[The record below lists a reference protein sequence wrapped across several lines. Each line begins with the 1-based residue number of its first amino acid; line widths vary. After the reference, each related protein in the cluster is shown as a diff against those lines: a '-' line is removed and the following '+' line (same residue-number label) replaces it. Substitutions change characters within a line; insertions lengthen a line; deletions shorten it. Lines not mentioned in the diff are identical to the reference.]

1 MLPIVLSS
9 TSVYR
14 RLLLE
19 KIGLPF
25 TCASPDIDESPQENE
40 SPENL
45 VMRLAQ
51 TKACSL
57 QLNYSNHLIIGS
69 DQVCVL
75 DNKITGK
82 PHNFENAFIQLQK
95 ASGKCVTFYTGIT
108 LLNSKTGN
116 TDTRCELFNVY
127 FRELTET
134 EIISYLNKEKP
145 FNCAGSFKSEGL
157 GIMLFER
164 LDGKDP
170 NTLIGLPLITLTDMF
185 IRQGVNP
192 LTEYSY

>member
-14 RLLLE
+14 RQLLE
-19 KIGLPF
+19 KMGLSF

-40 SPENL
+40 SPEQL
-45 VMRLAQ
+45 VMRLSCA
-51 TKACSL
+51 KATAL
-57 QLNYSNHLIIGS
+57 QRDYSNHLIIGS

-82 PHNFENAFIQLQK
+82 PHNFENAFAQLK
-95 ASGKCVTFYTGIT
+95 KSSGKCVTFYTGIT
-108 LLNSKTGN
+108 LFNSKTGD
-116 TDTRCELFNVY
+116 TDIRCELFYVY
-127 FRELTET
+127 FRDLTET
-134 EIISYLNKEKP
+134 EIINYLNKEKP

-157 GIMLFER
+157 GITLFEK
-164 LDGKDP
+164 LDGRDP
-170 NTLIGLPLITLTDMF
+170 NTLIGLPLITLTKML

-192 LTEYSY
+192 LTVYSQ

>member
-14 RLLLE
+14 RQLLE

-25 TCASPDIDESPQENE
+25 TCASPDIDERPQENE
-40 SPENL
+40 NPEKL
-45 VMRLAQ
+45 VMRLSHA
-51 TKACSL
+51 KATAL
-57 QLNYSNHLIIGS
+57 HRDYSNHLIIGS

-75 DNKITGK
+75 DSKITGK
-82 PHNFENAFIQLQK
+82 PHSFENAFSQLKK

-108 LLNSKTGN
+108 LFNSKTGN
-116 TDTRCELFNVY
+116 IDTRCELFDVY
-127 FRELTET
+127 FRDLSET

-157 GIMLFER
+157 GITLFKKLNGR
-164 LDGKDP
+164 DP
-170 NTLIGLPLITLTDMF
+170 NTLIGLPLITLTEML
-185 IRQGVNP
+185 IRQGINP
-192 LTEYSY
+192 LTVCS

>member
-1 MLPIVLSS
+1 MLPIILSS

-40 SPENL
+40 SPEKL

-51 TKACSL
+51 TKASSL

-82 PHNFENAFIQLQK
+82 PHDFENAFIQLQK
-95 ASGKCVTFYTGIT
+95 ASGQCVTFYTGIT

-116 TDTRCELFNVY
+116 IDTRCELFNVY

-134 EIISYLNKEKP
+134 EIIGYLNKEKP

-170 NTLIGLPLITLTDMF
+170 NTLIGLPLITLTDML

-192 LTEYSY
+192 LTECS

>member
-14 RLLLE
+14 RQLLE

-25 TCASPDIDESPQENE
+25 TCVSPDIDESPQENE
-40 SPENL
+40 SPEQL
-45 VMRLAQ
+45 VKRLSYA
-51 TKACSL
+51 KASAL
-57 QLNYSNHLIIGS
+57 QGSYSSHLIIGS

-82 PHNFENAFIQLQK
+82 PHNFENAFSQLRK

-116 TDTRCELFNVY
+116 IDTRCELFHVY
-127 FRELTET
+127 FRELTEP
-134 EIISYLNKEKP
+134 EIMGYLNKEKP

-157 GIMLFER
+157 GITLFEK
-164 LDGKDP
+164 LDGRDP
-170 NTLIGLPLITLTDMF
+170 NTLIGLPLITLSDML
-185 IRQGVNP
+185 IRQGINP
-192 LTEYSY
+192 LTVCSQ

>member
-57 QLNYSNHLIIGS
+57 QLNYSDHLIIGS

-95 ASGKCVTFYTGIT
+95 ASGKCVTFYTGMT

-116 TDTRCELFNVY
+116 IDTRCELFNVY
-127 FRELTET
+127 FRELTEK
-134 EIISYLNKEKP
+134 EIIGYLNKEKP

-170 NTLIGLPLITLTDMF
+170 NTLIGLPLITLTDML

-192 LTEYSY
+192 LTECS

>member
-9 TSVYR
+9 TSIYR

-25 TCASPDIDESPQENE
+25 TCAAPYVNESLQENE
-40 SPENL
+40 TPEQL
-45 VMRLAQ
+45 VMRLSQA
-51 TKACSL
+51 KATTL
-57 QLNYSNHLIIGS
+57 QKHYSSHLIIGS

-75 DNKITGK
+75 NGKITGK
-82 PHNFENAFIQLQK
+82 PHNFENALSQLKK
-95 ASGKCVTFYTGIT
+95 ASGQRVTFYTGIT
-108 LLNSKTGN
+108 LFNSKTGN
-116 TDTRCELFNVY
+116 TDTRCELFHVH
-127 FRELTET
+127 FRTLTEA
-134 EIISYLNKEKP
+134 EIINYLKKEQP

-157 GIMLFER
+157 GITLFEK

-170 NTLIGLPLITLTDMF
+170 NTLIGLPLITLTEMF

-192 LTEYSY
+192 LTAQYS

>member
-25 TCASPDIDESPQENE
+25 TCASPNIDESPQENE
-40 SPENL
+40 SPEQL
-45 VMRLAQ
+45 VMRLSHA
-51 TKACSL
+51 KATAL
-57 QLNYSNHLIIGS
+57 QRDYSSHLIIGS

-82 PHNFENAFIQLQK
+82 PHNFENAYAQLK
-95 ASGKCVTFYTGIT
+95 EASGKCVTFYTGIT
-108 LLNSKTGN
+108 LFNSKTKDM
-116 TDTRCELFNVY
+116 DTRYELFHVY
-127 FRELTET
+127 FRDLTET
-134 EIISYLNKEKP
+134 EITNYLNKEKP

-157 GIMLFER
+157 GITLFEK
-164 LDGKDP
+164 LDGRDP
-170 NTLIGLPLITLTDMF
+170 NTLIGLPLITLTEML

-192 LTEYSY
+192 LTVCSQ

>member
-51 TKACSL
+51 AKACSL

-116 TDTRCELFNVY
+116 IDTRCELFNVY

-157 GIMLFER
+157 GITLFER

-170 NTLIGLPLITLTDMF
+170 NTLIGLPLITLTDML
-185 IRQGVNP
+185 IRQGINP
-192 LTEYSY
+192 LTEYS